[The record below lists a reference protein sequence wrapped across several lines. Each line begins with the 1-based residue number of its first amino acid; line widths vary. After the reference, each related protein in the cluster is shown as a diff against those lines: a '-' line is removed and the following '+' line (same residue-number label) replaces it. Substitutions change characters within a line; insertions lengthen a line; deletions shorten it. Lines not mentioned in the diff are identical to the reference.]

1 MSDTGVSPRL
11 MRSGSESSV
20 SGAMPSPDISQLDLE
35 SLANDTRLCNSSML
49 SLVQAFSI
57 SHDDEEKLLKVH
69 QHLGDMLK
77 QIRFILRKYQFE
89 QVTKKNIM
97 DRAIIVQ
104 KFVMEMDYASDE
116 YKSNARALKDELYLL
131 VDRIATSLQTA
142 FKSLLTGYETPKVE
156 VTPEIT
162 IERSKVT
169 SHYLK
174 HLADFMEWR
183 ARLEIDYAQKLS
195 RQAEKYRQILSS
207 DPYLPLQSTF
217 VTSLEKTHEFAESL
231 TLCQRKIQSSCVEN
245 ISVAKS
251 SHDEK
256 RKRLKAE
263 LKKSRDVYNET
274 VQEMRNAEI
283 KYRQAQED
291 HLKAQHKTR
300 EEEANLVGKSVPIAK
315 VNKRQ
320 RQEEEAL
327 ERLKLTERDYRQKID
342 VANKSQS
349 EMAKQTTSTAN
360 QLQESICKI
369 DEVIRSCGSN
379 YFALQHSVLINFQ
392 SSLDSLRETALNYQ
406 PGRQLSEY
414 VRDLHPHRTYA
425 EEKPFQFNAPS
436 VHKTTNYVSSSSEE
450 DEAQHGGPSAAAA
463 YFRQRSKVTKKSLF
477 GMPLADA
484 VRNGQNEKYKVPF
497 VVSRLIKEL
506 DSRALKTKGL
516 YRVNG
521 VKHRVENLCS
531 SFSKDSTT
539 ADMSQSSEHDISS
552 VLKKYFHDLPAPLIS
567 HSIYQ
572 NLLDISQKVSSLRK
586 NLAAQS
592 VASGAITV
600 TTTSK
605 KTAIQEEIEAQYAKL
620 CEKLIQLETVNY
632 TTLKLVIQHLTRVA
646 KNEEHNMMGP
656 KNLGTVFGP
665 TLMRAPD
672 DKGPMGC
679 LIDVQ
684 DQSRLVEIMIT
695 HCDICF
701 SS

>member
-1 MSDTGVSPRL
+1 M
-11 MRSGSESSV
+11 
-20 SGAMPSPDISQLDLE
+20 
-35 SLANDTRLCNSSML
+35 
-49 SLVQAFSI
+49 
-57 SHDDEEKLLKVH
+57 
-69 QHLGDMLK
+69 
-77 QIRFILRKYQFE
+77 
-89 QVTKKNIM
+89 
-97 DRAIIVQ
+97 
-104 KFVMEMDYASDE
+104 
-116 YKSNARALKDELYLL
+116 SNARALKDELYLL

-195 RQAEKYRQILSS
+195 RQAEKYRQILST

-245 ISVAKS
+245 ISQAKS
-251 SHDEK
+251 THDEK

-274 VQEMRNAEI
+274 VQEMRNAEV

-291 HLKAQHKTR
+291 HFKAQHKTR

-342 VANKSQS
+342 LANKSQA

-360 QLQESICKI
+360 TLQESICKI

-414 VRDLHPHRTYA
+414 VRDLHPHRTYP

-436 VHKTTNYVSSSSEE
+436 IHKTTNYVSSSSEE
-450 DEAQHGGPSAAAA
+450 DEAPHGSSAAA

-477 GMPLADA
+477 GMPMADA
-484 VRNGQNEKYKVPF
+484 VRGQSEKNKVPF

-521 VKHRVENLCS
+521 VKHRVEILCS
-531 SFSKDSTT
+531 SFTKDSTT

-572 NLLDISQKVSSLRK
+572 SLLDISQKVSSLRK
-586 NLAAQS
+586 NLATQS
-592 VASGAITV
+592 TASGAV
-600 TTTSK
+600 KTTSK
-605 KTAIQEEIEAQYAKL
+605 KTAIQEEIESQYAQL
-620 CEKLIQLETVNY
+620 SEKLKQLDGVNY
-632 TTLKLVIQHLTRVA
+632 NTLKLVIQHLKRVA
-646 KNEEHNMMGP
+646 KEDEHNMMGP

-695 HCDICF
+695 QCDICF